1 MSCLI
6 ESGMRL
12 LKDERGASSIEYV
25 IIASL
30 LSIVIIGAVN
40 AIGTSLNLKFVP
52 VSEGLSK

>member
-1 MSCLI
+1 MSGLI

-12 LKDERGASSIEYV
+12 LKDEQGASSIEYV

-40 AIGTSLNLKFVP
+40 AIGTNLNLKFVA
-52 VSEGLSK
+52 VSEGFNK

>member
-1 MSCLI
+1 MSGLVA
-6 ESGMRL
+6 SGMRL
-12 LKDERGASSIEYV
+12 LKDERGATSIEYV

-40 AIGTSLNLKFVP
+40 AIGTSLNLKFVS